1 LLPELFWMPSIAT
14 SGMMF
19 YTGDKFPQ
27 WKNHLF
33 LGGMMKGRLPGT
45 GHIERVEFNESGEL
59 KRESLLDDLHQRVR
73 DIQQGPDGYIYV
85 LTEEQDG
92 ALLVIKPAG

>member
-1 LLPELFWMPSIAT
+1 
-14 SGMMF
+14 MF
-19 YTGDKFPQ
+19 VC
-27 WKNHLF
+27 
-33 LGGMMKGRLPGT
+33 LGCGRLQFARTGAAVPSWPGSM
-45 GHIERVEFNESGEL
+45 GLRVCFASSQNRKSGEL
-59 KRESLLDDLHQRVR
+59 KRESLLEDLHQRVR